1 MAVPISVSG
10 EPPVGLPDPSA
21 LAAAPGARGRKPLNR
36 LTTAIRRNRKATVGV
51 ILLLLFTLIAL
62 FPGLIAMLLY
72 YRGLRTTPA
81 PVATLAELAFPATAL
96 IVNYFALG
104 ATVSGAQLLGFAIL
118 WATIAM
124 LHRLPVRVE
133 PGATA
138 PQPA

>member
-1 MAVPISVSG
+1 
-10 EPPVGLPDPSA
+10 
-21 LAAAPGARGRKPLNR
+21 
-36 LTTAIRRNRKATVGV
+36 
-51 ILLLLFTLIAL
+51 
-62 FPGLIAMLLY
+62 MLLY

-124 LHRLPVRVE
+124 LHRMPVRVE
-133 PGATA
+133 PAAAA